1 MLQKLTDILLPR
13 PFWQRVS
20 LVVVTDLLIAG
31 IVWQFIVFSGF
42 TARNSLIEE
51 VQRNDTMLLKE
62 FATSGQHEQVKSEQ
76 GHLNDAITGALAR
89 LPGPTQVEDLLQGI
103 SQRAVEAGLDLKLFQ
118 QRESK
123 AGAWYV
129 ELPVN
134 VSVAGSFRDLLVF
147 FDSITRLSSLV
158 TIDQLKLSRAQGG
171 GDVVLLQADFTLT
184 AIRPPAPSEQ
194 AEANAKAPQK
204 GA

>member
-1 MLQKLTDILLPR
+1 MIQKLTDILIPR
-13 PFWQRVS
+13 PLWQRLS
-20 LVVVTDLLIAG
+20 LVVIADLLIAG
-31 IVWQFIVFSGF
+31 IVWQFLVFSGF
-42 TARNSLIEE
+42 TERSSLIEE
-51 VQRNDTMLLKE
+51 VQRTDTLILKE
-62 FATSGQHEQVKSEQ
+62 LAASGRHAEVNSERE
-76 GHLNDAITGALAR
+76 HLNDAISGALTR
-89 LPGPTQVEDLLQGI
+89 LPESTQVEDLLQGI

-123 AGAWYV
+123 NGEWYV

-158 TIDQLKLSRAQGG
+158 TIDQVKLSRAQGD

-184 AIRPPAPSEQ
+184 AIRLPAPSERQ
-194 AEANAKAPQK
+194 ELNS
-204 GA
+204 